1 MKKNVKFVVL
11 VYVGVAIMIYAMSLR
26 IDRLSSVEDNKN
38 ENKSIVLKL
47 R

>member
-11 VYVGVAIMIYAMSLR
+11 VYVGVAIMTYAMSLR

>member
-1 MKKNVKFVVL
+1 MKKNVKFVLL

>member
-26 IDRLSSVEDNKN
+26 IGRLSSVEDNKN